1 MIPHAHPH
9 GSVDVVNYAALGSGG
24 LAATGVLESRYPML
38 VSERRRGEGGGC
50 TVEEGIQLAVDAVR
64 AGINNDLGSGSQ
76 VDVCV
81 ISREGVLYR
90 RAVVRE
96 EEIEWVSVGA
106 DNDDSREGGGVL
118 DLPNLTVEEKDIVL
132 SAGGVNGFGNVP
144 FAIQSKRM
152 VSGGQLAVERE
163 RRRWLDELLGGC
175 TI

>member
-1 MIPHAHPH
+1 M
-9 GSVDVVNYAALGSGG
+9 
-24 LAATGVLESRYPML
+24 
-38 VSERRRGEGGGC
+38 
-50 TVEEGIQLAVDAVR
+50 EEGIQLAVDAVR

-96 EEIEWVSVGA
+96 EEIDWVSVGA
-106 DNDDSREGGGVL
+106 DNDDSSGGGGVL
-118 DLPNLTVEEKDIVL
+118 EVPNLTVEEKDIVL